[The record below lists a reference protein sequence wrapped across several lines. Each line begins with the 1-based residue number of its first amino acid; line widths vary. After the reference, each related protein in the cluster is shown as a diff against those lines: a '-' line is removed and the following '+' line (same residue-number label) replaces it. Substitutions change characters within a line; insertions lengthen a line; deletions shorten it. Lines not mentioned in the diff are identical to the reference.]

1 LPSSSVEAPPKSE
14 APARPERGRAEA
26 LWGGPKVAFAAILAG
41 AAALRLV
48 GVAYAHPFALF
59 SPDEQSIVPR
69 AWHMVHGGGLD
80 PHWFDYPTLLMYLL
94 APFQAWE
101 GAPSYLSARLVVIAL
116 ALGSVAAAW
125 WLGSRAYR
133 GPAGAIA
140 AATVAVETTHVAY
153 SRMAVT
159 DVPLTLGVGV
169 CLALLVTG
177 RIELAGL
184 AAGLATSFK
193 YPGIFLLVPLVVA
206 GYRRPRRLAIGL
218 AAAAVAF
225 CATSPF
231 FLAHFGSA
239 LGDAYRVQNLARQG
253 WLGFEHDHVAPI
265 AFGDRLWEGLGPAL
279 IVCVLGLGV
288 ALARRTRND
297 LIIASFVVVYF
308 LDLCTLGAHFDR
320 YVLPLVPPLGALAGR
335 LRSLAPVTLLLL
347 VVPLAWSIRDD
358 RKLTK
363 TDTRVVARSWVERH
377 VKPDTRLAVDPSLPP
392 FTGFRIVKLDLPLP
406 QEDHPDPDRDLRRM
420 RLQDVRYV
428 VVTGV
433 IADRV
438 LAAREEY
445 PFESRFYERVRRLQR
460 VFYVGEN
467 QDSLNGPWVAV
478 YRLQAT

>member
-1 LPSSSVEAPPKSE
+1 VQ
-14 APARPERGRAEA
+14 
-26 LWGGPKVAFAAILAG
+26 LWHGLGPV
-41 AAALRLV
+41 LV
-48 GVAYAHPFALF
+48 
-59 SPDEQSIVPR
+59 
-69 AWHMVHGGGLD
+69 
-80 PHWFDYPTLLMYLL
+80 
-94 APFQAWE
+94 
-101 GAPSYLSARLVVIAL
+101 
-116 ALGSVAAAW
+116 
-125 WLGSRAYR
+125 
-133 GPAGAIA
+133 IA
-140 AATVAVETTHVAY
+140 AAGLVAALVRRNRADLVL
-153 SRMAVT
+153 AV
-159 DVPLTLGVGV
+159 
-169 CLALLVTG
+169 
-177 RIELAGL
+177 
-184 AAGLATSFK
+184 F
-193 YPGIFLLVPLVVA
+193 
-206 GYRRPRRLAIGL
+206 
-218 AAAAVAF
+218 
-225 CATSPF
+225 
-231 FLAHFGSA
+231 
-239 LGDAYRVQNLARQG
+239 
-253 WLGFEHDHVAPI
+253 
-265 AFGDRLWEGLGPAL
+265 
-279 IVCVLGLGV
+279 VL
-288 ALARRTRND
+288 
-297 LIIASFVVVYF
+297 VYF
-308 LDLCTLGAHFDR
+308 LDLLTLHAHFDR

-467 QDSLNGPWVAV
+467 QDGLNGPWVAV